1 MIVNEEDENKITD
14 IVGDKQRFQQIL
26 LNIIQNGVKFTYKG
40 GVEANISFH
49 ENYDNDCINCG
60 FLKTTIKDTGIGME
74 QTLVKKLF
82 RIFGTVNEIEDQ
94 SFITT

>member
-1 MIVNEEDENKITD
+1 MIINEEDENKIVVLMLFEITD

-40 GVEANISFH
+40 GVEAIISFH

-74 QTLVKKLF
+74 
-82 RIFGTVNEIEDQ
+82 
-94 SFITT
+94 